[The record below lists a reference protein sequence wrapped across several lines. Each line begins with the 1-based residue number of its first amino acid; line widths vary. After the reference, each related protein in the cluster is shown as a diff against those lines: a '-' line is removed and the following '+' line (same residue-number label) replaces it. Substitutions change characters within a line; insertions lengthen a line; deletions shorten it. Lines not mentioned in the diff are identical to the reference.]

1 MKSRE
6 MFKEQLNE
14 MLDDSYWNGEEQRF
28 EDVATQ
34 DIVTPFSVTKK
45 GCLKKCEPGWLDDCN
60 DCIFYVPFHCPEEEG
75 YTCDEEC
82 SECSFMLDF
91 TEKNDC
97 LVALKKWLDS
107 EYKMV
112 VPKRREKA
120 MSEKKNLFTEKDVQK
135 MNMNE
140 LLTNNCYVKD
150 NWARYRDYD
159 GDMSAYDL
167 VRKLCKT
174 CGLESEVEG
183 IPDERL
189 DDLLREWLQYG
200 PEEMEGIVAIVYGLV
215 VYKAMMYEAILR
227 VKKENKESHE

>member
-1 MKSRE
+1 
-6 MFKEQLNE
+6 
-14 MLDDSYWNGEEQRF
+14 
-28 EDVATQ
+28 
-34 DIVTPFSVTKK
+34 
-45 GCLKKCEPGWLDDCN
+45 
-60 DCIFYVPFHCPEEEG
+60 
-75 YTCDEEC
+75 
-82 SECSFMLDF
+82 
-91 TEKNDC
+91 
-97 LVALKKWLDS
+97 
-107 EYKMV
+107 
-112 VPKRREKA
+112 
-120 MSEKKNLFTEKDVQK
+120 MSEKKNTYFADLFTEKDVKK

-150 NWARYRDYD
+150 NWARYRDYN

-183 IPDERL
+183 VPDEGL

>member
-1 MKSRE
+1 
-6 MFKEQLNE
+6 
-14 MLDDSYWNGEEQRF
+14 
-28 EDVATQ
+28 
-34 DIVTPFSVTKK
+34 
-45 GCLKKCEPGWLDDCN
+45 
-60 DCIFYVPFHCPEEEG
+60 
-75 YTCDEEC
+75 
-82 SECSFMLDF
+82 
-91 TEKNDC
+91 
-97 LVALKKWLDS
+97 
-107 EYKMV
+107 
-112 VPKRREKA
+112 
-120 MSEKKNLFTEKDVQK
+120 MSEKKNTYFADLFTEKDVKK

-183 IPDERL
+183 IPDEGL